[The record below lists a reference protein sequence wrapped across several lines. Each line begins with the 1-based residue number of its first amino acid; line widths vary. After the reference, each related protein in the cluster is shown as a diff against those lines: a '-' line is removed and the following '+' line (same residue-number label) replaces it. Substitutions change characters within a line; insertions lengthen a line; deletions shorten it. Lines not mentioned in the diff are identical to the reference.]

1 MQKIYILQGTTGEY
15 SDRTDWIVR
24 AYTDEAKA
32 IGAQMDVTDA
42 LARLW
47 KLMEEK
53 DIHYYD
59 LYDHESLDSETKE
72 LYQQVSD
79 IDPKFQ
85 MDYTGTS
92 WWVKECELV

>member
-24 AYTDEAKA
+24 AYLDEANA

-42 LARLW
+42 FAILRQH
-47 KLMEEK
+47 MK
-53 DIHYYD
+53 DNNVEYYD
-59 LYDHESLDSETKE
+59 FWHYEKLDNQTKE
-72 LYQQVSD
+72 LYQQVKN